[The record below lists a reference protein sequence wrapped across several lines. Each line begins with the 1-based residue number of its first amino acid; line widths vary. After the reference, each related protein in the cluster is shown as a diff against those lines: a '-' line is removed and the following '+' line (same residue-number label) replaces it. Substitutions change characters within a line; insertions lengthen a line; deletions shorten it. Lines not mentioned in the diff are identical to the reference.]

1 MNNEQYLNE
10 VREVFKNDTTLFGKV
25 WRHNN
30 EGKSPAEIAKE
41 LRHTNSKTVN
51 SRLKFI
57 QYIERDVTPA
67 SLPAASLHRDRLRRF
82 IKRDQ
87 DGHLSKNTIQELER
101 RAEKCDHLADKLQAV
116 QQNTKSKKGT
126 KQAEKAFEP
135 DIAGIYV
142 YTYPH
147 YYHHPDVPETND
159 TDARIRLKIGM
170 SKRGTFKRVMQ
181 QTTGMPEPPMLL
193 QIWKVE
199 DDGDLREIEKK
210 LHDYLRKAGH
220 GDPSNEGREWFL
232 TNEQFVASTA
242 NLLGLK
248 LHCERPLEAD

>member
-1 MNNEQYLNE
+1 MDNEQYLNE

-87 DGHLSKNTIQELER
+87 DGHLSKNTIQILEKR
-101 RAEKCDHLADKLQAV
+101 MEECARLVANPQAIEDEEAKVEKET
-116 QQNTKSKKGT
+116 N
-126 KQAEKAFEP
+126 QAEKAG
-135 DIAGIYV
+135 IAGIYV
-142 YTYPH
+142 YTFPH
-147 YYHHPDVPETND
+147 YYRYPIVPETDD
-159 TDARIRLKIGM
+159 TEARTYLKVGM
-170 SKRGTFKRVMQ
+170 SGKDVEKRVMQ

-193 QIWKVE
+193 QIWVV
-199 DDGDLREIEKK
+199 GDRDLKEIETKIHNY
-210 LHDYLRKAGH
+210 LHKIGH
-220 GDPSNEGREWFL
+220 SGENPKREWFL
-232 TNEQFVASTA
+232 TNEQSVASTA
-242 NLLGLK
+242 NRLGLT
-248 LHCERPLEAD
+248 LHYERPLEAD